1 MIDVTKVDWES
12 FKKGLQSI
20 KETVPR
26 WATEKNIK
34 SIEKSI
40 DEVITSID
48 NRDYKFVMPLYNE
61 EVFKHYLI

>member
-1 MIDVTKVDWES
+1 MIDVTKVDWEA

-20 KETVPR
+20 KKTVPR

-48 NRDYKFVMPLYNE
+48 NRDYKYVMSLYNE
-61 EVFKHYLI
+61 EVFKHYII